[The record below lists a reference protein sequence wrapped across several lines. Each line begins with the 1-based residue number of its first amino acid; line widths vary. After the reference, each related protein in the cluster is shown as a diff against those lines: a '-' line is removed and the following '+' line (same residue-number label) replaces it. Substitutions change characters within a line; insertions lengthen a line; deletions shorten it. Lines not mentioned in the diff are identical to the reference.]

1 MLAAFALVSIGAGN
15 TAMVNVLLIPSQLS
29 ELAFIK
35 MVIVAVTVLIPAF
48 FALKAG
54 IFPLPLASNPIDG
67 SLFSHLIDTL
77 GEMLLNGI
85 PPLTNVPLQ

>member
-35 MVIVAVTVLIPAF
+35 TVIVAVTVLMPLF
-48 FALKAG
+48 FALKG
-54 IFPLPLASNPIDG
+54 GMLPLPLAANPIDG
-67 SLFSHLIDTL
+67 SLFVHLIDAL
-77 GEMLLNGI
+77 GDLLFNGI
-85 PPLTNVPLQ
+85 PSLINVPLQ